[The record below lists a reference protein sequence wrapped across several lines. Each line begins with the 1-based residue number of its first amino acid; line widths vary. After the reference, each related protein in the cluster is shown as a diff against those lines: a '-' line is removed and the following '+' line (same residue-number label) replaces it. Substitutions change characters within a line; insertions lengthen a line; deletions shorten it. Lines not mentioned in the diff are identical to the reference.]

1 MDKGKEKAIEQRF
14 NCYIEMLK
22 NVYSVDEYGL
32 ADIIGLRHCEW
43 ARRRNKGWKEYSVKM
58 IKGLADLTGVSVDWL
73 MMLEW
78 SEGRNLEGS
87 QA

>member
-1 MDKGKEKAIEQRF
+1 MEEKKDAEIQLRF
-14 NCYIEMLK
+14 NQYIDMLK

-32 ADIIGLRHCEW
+32 ADKIGVRHCEW

-78 SEGRNLEGS
+78 SEGRNLEGA